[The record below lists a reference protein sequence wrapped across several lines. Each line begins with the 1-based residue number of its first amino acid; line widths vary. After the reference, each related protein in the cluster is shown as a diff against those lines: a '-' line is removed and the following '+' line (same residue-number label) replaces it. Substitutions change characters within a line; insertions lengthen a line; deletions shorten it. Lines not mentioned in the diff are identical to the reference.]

1 MGNLF
6 SKFTQTLKGYKNVLF
21 IIAAALLVE
30 LFSAAQYYFAHNLL
44 EKELDNRAESEL
56 RMKAILIRGILNVM
70 EKTVGE
76 HIWDIKRNIAQP
88 DSMFNVATRIIQNT
102 PKAEGSCLVF
112 TPGFYPSKDR
122 LFEPYAY
129 KTGNG
134 IQVKDLCGDDSG
146 HDYTRHPAYK
156 KMEKDR
162 SYLVYIYI
170 DDMTK
175 RIVASAKLDKFV
187 EVSCDKY
194 NIGDSV
200 KVIVWKQTEL
210 GYKVIVDNTY
220 AGLLYKNEIFQQL
233 HIGEQLDAVIKSV
246 RPDGR
251 LDVALQRDG
260 KFHVDESS
268 EKILAA
274 LREAGGFLPYGDKT
288 SPEEIYRQFGISK
301 KTFKKSVG
309 ALYKKQLLSI
319 EEKGIKLL

>member
-1 MGNLF
+1 MEKYKIGHYNQLEILELGEHGAYLDGGEDKILMPK
-6 SKFTQTLKGYKNVLF
+6 KFIPENARPGDTVSVFVYLDQ
-21 IIAAALLVE
+21 
-30 LFSAAQYYFAHNLL
+30 
-44 EKELDNRAESEL
+44 DNRL
-56 RMKAILIRGILNVM
+56 
-70 EKTVGE
+70 
-76 HIWDIKRNIAQP
+76 
-88 DSMFNVATRIIQNT
+88 VATTEQAL
-102 PKAEGSCLVF
+102 AEVGQF
-112 TPGFYPSKDR
+112 
-122 LFEPYAY
+122 AY
-129 KTGNG
+129 LKVAWVNQYGAFLSWGLT
-134 IQVKDLCGDDSG
+134 KDLFV
-146 HDYTRHPAYK
+146 PFKEQNK

-194 NIGDSV
+194 NTGDSV

-309 ALYKKQLLSI
+309 ALYKKHLLSI

>member
-1 MGNLF
+1 MEKYKIGHYNQLEILELGEHGAYLDGGEDKILMPK
-6 SKFTQTLKGYKNVLF
+6 KFIPENARPGDTVSVFVYLDQ
-21 IIAAALLVE
+21 
-30 LFSAAQYYFAHNLL
+30 
-44 EKELDNRAESEL
+44 DNRL
-56 RMKAILIRGILNVM
+56 
-70 EKTVGE
+70 
-76 HIWDIKRNIAQP
+76 
-88 DSMFNVATRIIQNT
+88 VATTEQAL
-102 PKAEGSCLVF
+102 AEVGQF
-112 TPGFYPSKDR
+112 
-122 LFEPYAY
+122 AY
-129 KTGNG
+129 LKVAWVNQYGAFLSWGLT
-134 IQVKDLCGDDSG
+134 KDLFV
-146 HDYTRHPAYK
+146 PFKEQNK

-194 NIGDSV
+194 NTGDSV

>member
-1 MGNLF
+1 MPK
-6 SKFTQTLKGYKNVLF
+6 KFIPENARPGDTVSVFVYLDQ
-21 IIAAALLVE
+21 
-30 LFSAAQYYFAHNLL
+30 
-44 EKELDNRAESEL
+44 DNRL
-56 RMKAILIRGILNVM
+56 
-70 EKTVGE
+70 
-76 HIWDIKRNIAQP
+76 
-88 DSMFNVATRIIQNT
+88 VATTEQAL
-102 PKAEGSCLVF
+102 AEVGQF
-112 TPGFYPSKDR
+112 
-122 LFEPYAY
+122 AY
-129 KTGNG
+129 LKVAWVNQYGAFLSWGLT
-134 IQVKDLCGDDSG
+134 KDLFV
-146 HDYTRHPAYK
+146 PFKEQNK

-194 NIGDSV
+194 NTGDSV

>member
-1 MGNLF
+1 
-6 SKFTQTLKGYKNVLF
+6 
-21 IIAAALLVE
+21 
-30 LFSAAQYYFAHNLL
+30 
-44 EKELDNRAESEL
+44 
-56 RMKAILIRGILNVM
+56 
-70 EKTVGE
+70 
-76 HIWDIKRNIAQP
+76 
-88 DSMFNVATRIIQNT
+88 
-102 PKAEGSCLVF
+102 
-112 TPGFYPSKDR
+112 
-122 LFEPYAY
+122 
-129 KTGNG
+129 
-134 IQVKDLCGDDSG
+134 
-146 HDYTRHPAYK
+146 
-156 KMEKDR
+156 
-162 SYLVYIYI
+162 
-170 DDMTK
+170 MTK

>member
-1 MGNLF
+1 MEKYKIGHYNQLEILELGEHGAYLDGGEEKILMPK
-6 SKFTQTLKGYKNVLF
+6 KFIPENARPGDTVSVFVYLDQ
-21 IIAAALLVE
+21 
-30 LFSAAQYYFAHNLL
+30 
-44 EKELDNRAESEL
+44 DNRL
-56 RMKAILIRGILNVM
+56 
-70 EKTVGE
+70 
-76 HIWDIKRNIAQP
+76 
-88 DSMFNVATRIIQNT
+88 VATTEQAL
-102 PKAEGSCLVF
+102 AEVGQF
-112 TPGFYPSKDR
+112 
-122 LFEPYAY
+122 AY
-129 KTGNG
+129 LKVAWVNQYGAFLSWGLT
-134 IQVKDLCGDDSG
+134 KDLFV
-146 HDYTRHPAYK
+146 PFKEQNK

-194 NIGDSV
+194 NTGDSV
-200 KVIVWKQTEL
+200 KVVVWKQTEL

-274 LREAGGFLPYGDKT
+274 LRKAGGFLPYGDKT

>member
-1 MGNLF
+1 MEKYKIGHYNQLEI
-6 SKFTQTLKGYKNVLF
+6 SELGEHGAYLDGGEEKILMPKKFIPENARPGDTVSVFVYLDQ
-21 IIAAALLVE
+21 
-30 LFSAAQYYFAHNLL
+30 
-44 EKELDNRAESEL
+44 DNRL
-56 RMKAILIRGILNVM
+56 
-70 EKTVGE
+70 
-76 HIWDIKRNIAQP
+76 
-88 DSMFNVATRIIQNT
+88 VATTEQAL
-102 PKAEGSCLVF
+102 AEVGQF
-112 TPGFYPSKDR
+112 
-122 LFEPYAY
+122 AY
-129 KTGNG
+129 LKVAWVNQYGAFLSWGLT
-134 IQVKDLCGDDSG
+134 KDLFV
-146 HDYTRHPAYK
+146 PFKEQNK

-194 NIGDSV
+194 NTGDSV

>member
-1 MGNLF
+1 MEKYKIGHYNQLEILELGEHGAYLDGGEEKILMPK
-6 SKFTQTLKGYKNVLF
+6 KFIPENARPGDTASVFVYLDQ
-21 IIAAALLVE
+21 
-30 LFSAAQYYFAHNLL
+30 
-44 EKELDNRAESEL
+44 DNRL
-56 RMKAILIRGILNVM
+56 
-70 EKTVGE
+70 
-76 HIWDIKRNIAQP
+76 
-88 DSMFNVATRIIQNT
+88 VATTEQAL
-102 PKAEGSCLVF
+102 AEVGQF
-112 TPGFYPSKDR
+112 
-122 LFEPYAY
+122 AY
-129 KTGNG
+129 LKVAWVNQYGAFLSWGLT
-134 IQVKDLCGDDSG
+134 KDLFV
-146 HDYTRHPAYK
+146 PFKEQNK

-194 NIGDSV
+194 NTGDSV

>member
-1 MGNLF
+1 MEKYKIGHYNQLEILELGEHGAYLDGGEEKILMPK
-6 SKFTQTLKGYKNVLF
+6 KFIPENARPGDTVSVFVYLDQ
-21 IIAAALLVE
+21 
-30 LFSAAQYYFAHNLL
+30 
-44 EKELDNRAESEL
+44 DNRL
-56 RMKAILIRGILNVM
+56 
-70 EKTVGE
+70 
-76 HIWDIKRNIAQP
+76 
-88 DSMFNVATRIIQNT
+88 VATTEQAL
-102 PKAEGSCLVF
+102 AEVGQF
-112 TPGFYPSKDR
+112 
-122 LFEPYAY
+122 AY
-129 KTGNG
+129 LKVAWVNQYGAFLSWGLT
-134 IQVKDLCGDDSG
+134 KDLFV
-146 HDYTRHPAYK
+146 PFKEQNK

-194 NIGDSV
+194 NTGDSV

-274 LREAGGFLPYGDKT
+274 LREAVSCLM
-288 SPEEIYRQFGISK
+288 
-301 KTFKKSVG
+301 V
-309 ALYKKQLLSI
+309 
-319 EEKGIKLL
+319 IKLLRKKFIGNLASAKRLLKRVLEHCIRSSYCLLRKRGLNYCKKNILFVV

>member
-1 MGNLF
+1 MEKYKIGHYNQLEILELGEHGAYLDGGEEKILMPK
-6 SKFTQTLKGYKNVLF
+6 KFIPENARPGDTASVFVFLDQ
-21 IIAAALLVE
+21 
-30 LFSAAQYYFAHNLL
+30 
-44 EKELDNRAESEL
+44 DNRL
-56 RMKAILIRGILNVM
+56 
-70 EKTVGE
+70 
-76 HIWDIKRNIAQP
+76 
-88 DSMFNVATRIIQNT
+88 VATTEQAL
-102 PKAEGSCLVF
+102 AEVGQF
-112 TPGFYPSKDR
+112 
-122 LFEPYAY
+122 AY
-129 KTGNG
+129 LKVAWVNQYGAFLSWGLT
-134 IQVKDLCGDDSG
+134 KDLFV
-146 HDYTRHPAYK
+146 PFKEQNK

-194 NIGDSV
+194 NTGDSV

>member
-1 MGNLF
+1 MEKYKIGHYNQLEILELGEHGAYLDGGEEKILMPK
-6 SKFTQTLKGYKNVLF
+6 KFIPENARPGDTVSVFVYLDQ
-21 IIAAALLVE
+21 
-30 LFSAAQYYFAHNLL
+30 
-44 EKELDNRAESEL
+44 DNRL
-56 RMKAILIRGILNVM
+56 
-70 EKTVGE
+70 
-76 HIWDIKRNIAQP
+76 
-88 DSMFNVATRIIQNT
+88 VATTEQAL
-102 PKAEGSCLVF
+102 AEVGQF
-112 TPGFYPSKDR
+112 
-122 LFEPYAY
+122 AY
-129 KTGNG
+129 LKVAWVNQYGAFLSWGLT
-134 IQVKDLCGDDSG
+134 KDLFV
-146 HDYTRHPAYK
+146 PFKEQNK

-194 NIGDSV
+194 NTGDSV

-309 ALYKKQLLSI
+309 ALYKKHLLSI

>member
-1 MGNLF
+1 MEKYKIGHYNQLEILELGEHGAYLDGGEEKILMPK
-6 SKFTQTLKGYKNVLF
+6 KFIPENARPGDTVSVFVYLDQ
-21 IIAAALLVE
+21 
-30 LFSAAQYYFAHNLL
+30 
-44 EKELDNRAESEL
+44 DNRL
-56 RMKAILIRGILNVM
+56 
-70 EKTVGE
+70 
-76 HIWDIKRNIAQP
+76 
-88 DSMFNVATRIIQNT
+88 VATTEQAL
-102 PKAEGSCLVF
+102 AEVGQF
-112 TPGFYPSKDR
+112 
-122 LFEPYAY
+122 AY
-129 KTGNG
+129 LKVAWVNEYGAFLSWGLT
-134 IQVKDLCGDDSG
+134 KDLFV
-146 HDYTRHPAYK
+146 PFKEQNK
-156 KMEKDR
+156 KMEKDS

-175 RIVASAKLDKFV
+175 RIVESAKLDKFV

-194 NIGDSV
+194 NTGDSV

>member
-1 MGNLF
+1 MEKYKIGHYNQLEILELGEHGAYLDGGEEKILMPK
-6 SKFTQTLKGYKNVLF
+6 KFIPENARPGDTASVFVYLDQ
-21 IIAAALLVE
+21 
-30 LFSAAQYYFAHNLL
+30 
-44 EKELDNRAESEL
+44 DNRL
-56 RMKAILIRGILNVM
+56 
-70 EKTVGE
+70 
-76 HIWDIKRNIAQP
+76 
-88 DSMFNVATRIIQNT
+88 VATTEQAL
-102 PKAEGSCLVF
+102 AEVGQF
-112 TPGFYPSKDR
+112 
-122 LFEPYAY
+122 AY
-129 KTGNG
+129 LKVAWVNQYGAFLSWGLT
-134 IQVKDLCGDDSG
+134 KDLFV
-146 HDYTRHPAYK
+146 PFKEQNK

-194 NIGDSV
+194 NTGDSV

-309 ALYKKQLLSI
+309 ALYKKHLLSI

>member
-1 MGNLF
+1 MANDCAIYIVRATGFQPKQSIEHGAYLDGGEEKILMPK
-6 SKFTQTLKGYKNVLF
+6 KFIPENARPGDTVSVFVYLDQ
-21 IIAAALLVE
+21 
-30 LFSAAQYYFAHNLL
+30 
-44 EKELDNRAESEL
+44 DNRL
-56 RMKAILIRGILNVM
+56 
-70 EKTVGE
+70 
-76 HIWDIKRNIAQP
+76 
-88 DSMFNVATRIIQNT
+88 VATTEQAL
-102 PKAEGSCLVF
+102 AEVGQF
-112 TPGFYPSKDR
+112 
-122 LFEPYAY
+122 AY
-129 KTGNG
+129 LKVAWVNQYGAFLSWGLT
-134 IQVKDLCGDDSG
+134 KDLFV
-146 HDYTRHPAYK
+146 PFKEQNK

-194 NIGDSV
+194 NTGDSV

>member
-1 MGNLF
+1 MEKYKIGHYNQLEILELGEHGAYLDGGEEKILMPK
-6 SKFTQTLKGYKNVLF
+6 KFIPENARPGDTVSVFVYLDQ
-21 IIAAALLVE
+21 
-30 LFSAAQYYFAHNLL
+30 
-44 EKELDNRAESEL
+44 DNRL
-56 RMKAILIRGILNVM
+56 
-70 EKTVGE
+70 
-76 HIWDIKRNIAQP
+76 
-88 DSMFNVATRIIQNT
+88 VATTEQAL
-102 PKAEGSCLVF
+102 AEVGQF
-112 TPGFYPSKDR
+112 
-122 LFEPYAY
+122 AY
-129 KTGNG
+129 LKVAWVNQYGAFLSWGLT
-134 IQVKDLCGDDSG
+134 KDLFV
-146 HDYTRHPAYK
+146 PFKEQNK

-194 NIGDSV
+194 NTGDSV

-274 LREAGGFLPYGDKT
+274 LRKAGGFLPYGDKT

>member
-1 MGNLF
+1 MEKYKIGHYNQLEILELGEHGAYLDGGEEKILMPK
-6 SKFTQTLKGYKNVLF
+6 KFIPENARPGDTVSVFVYLDQ
-21 IIAAALLVE
+21 
-30 LFSAAQYYFAHNLL
+30 
-44 EKELDNRAESEL
+44 DNRL
-56 RMKAILIRGILNVM
+56 
-70 EKTVGE
+70 
-76 HIWDIKRNIAQP
+76 
-88 DSMFNVATRIIQNT
+88 VATTEQAL
-102 PKAEGSCLVF
+102 AEVGQF
-112 TPGFYPSKDR
+112 
-122 LFEPYAY
+122 AY
-129 KTGNG
+129 LKVAWVNQYGAFLSWGLT
-134 IQVKDLCGDDSG
+134 KDLFV
-146 HDYTRHPAYK
+146 PFKEQNK

-194 NIGDSV
+194 NTGDSV

-251 LDVALQRDG
+251 LDVASQRDG

>member
-1 MGNLF
+1 MEKYKIGHYNQLEILELGEHGAYLDGGEEKILMPK
-6 SKFTQTLKGYKNVLF
+6 KFIPENARPGDTVSVFVYLDQ
-21 IIAAALLVE
+21 
-30 LFSAAQYYFAHNLL
+30 
-44 EKELDNRAESEL
+44 DNRL
-56 RMKAILIRGILNVM
+56 
-70 EKTVGE
+70 
-76 HIWDIKRNIAQP
+76 
-88 DSMFNVATRIIQNT
+88 VATTEQAL
-102 PKAEGSCLVF
+102 AEVGQF
-112 TPGFYPSKDR
+112 
-122 LFEPYAY
+122 AY
-129 KTGNG
+129 LKVAWVNQYGAFLSWGLT
-134 IQVKDLCGDDSG
+134 KDLFV
-146 HDYTRHPAYK
+146 PFKEQNK

-194 NIGDSV
+194 NTGDSV

-309 ALYKKQLLSI
+309 AFYKKHLLP
-319 EEKGIKLL
+319 EK

>member
-1 MGNLF
+1 MPK
-6 SKFTQTLKGYKNVLF
+6 KFIPENARPGDTVSVFVYLDQ
-21 IIAAALLVE
+21 
-30 LFSAAQYYFAHNLL
+30 
-44 EKELDNRAESEL
+44 DNRL
-56 RMKAILIRGILNVM
+56 
-70 EKTVGE
+70 
-76 HIWDIKRNIAQP
+76 
-88 DSMFNVATRIIQNT
+88 VATTEQAL
-102 PKAEGSCLVF
+102 AEVGQF
-112 TPGFYPSKDR
+112 
-122 LFEPYAY
+122 AY
-129 KTGNG
+129 LKVAWVNQYGAFLSWGLT
-134 IQVKDLCGDDSG
+134 KDLFV
-146 HDYTRHPAYK
+146 PFKEQNK

-194 NIGDSV
+194 NTGDSV

-309 ALYKKQLLSI
+309 ALYKKHLLSI

>member
-1 MGNLF
+1 MEKYKIGHYNQLEILELGEHGAYLDGGEEKILMPK
-6 SKFTQTLKGYKNVLF
+6 KFIPENARPGDTVSVFVYLDQ
-21 IIAAALLVE
+21 
-30 LFSAAQYYFAHNLL
+30 
-44 EKELDNRAESEL
+44 DNRL
-56 RMKAILIRGILNVM
+56 
-70 EKTVGE
+70 
-76 HIWDIKRNIAQP
+76 
-88 DSMFNVATRIIQNT
+88 VATTEQAL
-102 PKAEGSCLVF
+102 AEVGQF
-112 TPGFYPSKDR
+112 
-122 LFEPYAY
+122 AY
-129 KTGNG
+129 LKVAWVNQYGAFLSWGLT
-134 IQVKDLCGDDSG
+134 KDLFV
-146 HDYTRHPAYK
+146 PFKEQNK

-194 NIGDSV
+194 NTGDSV

-274 LREAGGFLPYGDKT
+274 LRKAGGFLPYGDKT

-309 ALYKKQLLSI
+309 ALYKKHLLSI

>member
-1 MGNLF
+1 MEKYKIGHYNQLEILELGEHGAYLDGGEEKILMPK
-6 SKFTQTLKGYKNVLF
+6 KFIPENARPGDTVSVFVYLDQ
-21 IIAAALLVE
+21 
-30 LFSAAQYYFAHNLL
+30 
-44 EKELDNRAESEL
+44 DNRL
-56 RMKAILIRGILNVM
+56 
-70 EKTVGE
+70 
-76 HIWDIKRNIAQP
+76 
-88 DSMFNVATRIIQNT
+88 VATTEQAL
-102 PKAEGSCLVF
+102 AEVGQF
-112 TPGFYPSKDR
+112 
-122 LFEPYAY
+122 AY
-129 KTGNG
+129 LKVAWVNQYGAFLSWGLT
-134 IQVKDLCGDDSG
+134 KDLFV
-146 HDYTRHPAYK
+146 PFKEQNK

-194 NIGDSV
+194 NTGDSV

-210 GYKVIVDNTY
+210 GYKVIVANTY

>member
-1 MGNLF
+1 MRFYLQLSCHAKADDLVIYIVRATGFQPKQSIEHGAYLDGGEEKILMPK
-6 SKFTQTLKGYKNVLF
+6 KFIPENARPGDTVSVFVYLDQ
-21 IIAAALLVE
+21 
-30 LFSAAQYYFAHNLL
+30 
-44 EKELDNRAESEL
+44 DNRL
-56 RMKAILIRGILNVM
+56 
-70 EKTVGE
+70 
-76 HIWDIKRNIAQP
+76 
-88 DSMFNVATRIIQNT
+88 VATTEQAL
-102 PKAEGSCLVF
+102 AEVGQF
-112 TPGFYPSKDR
+112 
-122 LFEPYAY
+122 AY
-129 KTGNG
+129 LKVAWVNQYGAFLSWGLT
-134 IQVKDLCGDDSG
+134 KDLFV
-146 HDYTRHPAYK
+146 PFKEQNK

>member
-1 MGNLF
+1 MEKYKIGHYNQLEILELGEHGAYLDGGEEKILMPK
-6 SKFTQTLKGYKNVLF
+6 KFIPENARPGDTVSVFVYLDQ
-21 IIAAALLVE
+21 
-30 LFSAAQYYFAHNLL
+30 
-44 EKELDNRAESEL
+44 DNRL
-56 RMKAILIRGILNVM
+56 
-70 EKTVGE
+70 
-76 HIWDIKRNIAQP
+76 
-88 DSMFNVATRIIQNT
+88 VATTEQAL
-102 PKAEGSCLVF
+102 AEVGQF
-112 TPGFYPSKDR
+112 
-122 LFEPYAY
+122 AY
-129 KTGNG
+129 LKVAWVNQYGAFLSWGLT
-134 IQVKDLCGDDSG
+134 KDLFV
-146 HDYTRHPAYK
+146 PFKEQNK

-194 NIGDSV
+194 NTGDSV